1 MTYVLRFLPEV
12 ERDVLNGRDW
22 YEGKS
27 PGTGRGIS
35 ACLLR
40 LFPGIDPQPNGLTRE
55 CTGISAGVCCAAFPT
70 RSISELKQTAW
81 WSSVCFIVPETR
93 AGFAEI
99 CETAGS

>member
-40 LFPGIDPQPNGLTRE
+40 LFPGIDPQPNGLPQ
-55 CTGISAGVCCAAFPT
+55 SAPGFP
-70 RSISELKQTAW
+70 QA
-81 WSSVCFIVPETR
+81 SVAPLSLRDLIPN
-93 AGFAEI
+93 
-99 CETAGS
+99 